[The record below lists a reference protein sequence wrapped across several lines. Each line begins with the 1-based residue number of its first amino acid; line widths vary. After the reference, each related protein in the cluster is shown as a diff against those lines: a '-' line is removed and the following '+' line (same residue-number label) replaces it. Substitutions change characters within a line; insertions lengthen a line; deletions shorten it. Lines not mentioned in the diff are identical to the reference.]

1 MHHELT
7 TRRPP
12 APPPHQRRAAIASR
26 RAPMLRL
33 VTAPDTAADPVEG
46 CPVCRAASN
55 LRCCEYGR
63 DR

>member
-1 MHHELT
+1 
-7 TRRPP
+7 
-12 APPPHQRRAAIASR
+12 
-26 RAPMLRL
+26 MLRL

>member
-26 RAPMLRL
+26 RAPLRL